1 MISFFKKLFNK
12 KDQVPTVQVTGFRDG
27 LLSFRSENALNLIEQ
42 VVETPTPVG
51 NMTTKLDIQSYDP
64 ANQEYLAKVQEDDKT
79 LESLDIDLSKIARV
93 QKVLRV
99 SSRDL
104 PAYMG
109 LTEEVALSGLR
120 LSTSELLNVGHILE
134 LTIEFDCNKIGTRK
148 VKAKV
153 EWSAHKGDGTCHSG
167 LRFHDLDS
175 ITFRKLAH
183 YIQLRR
189 ARPASNPG
197 G

>member
-1 MISFFKKLFNK
+1 MLQSLLNKLFNK
-12 KDQVPTVQVTGFRDG
+12 KKEIPQVQVTGFRDG
-27 LLSFRSENALNLIEQ
+27 LLSFKADGALSLHEM
-42 VVETPTPVG
+42 VVETPTPAGV
-51 NMTTKLDIQSYDP
+51 MKTKVDIQSYDP
-64 ANQEYLAKVQEDDKT
+64 SNKEYLAKVADDEKA

-109 LTEEVALSGLR
+109 LTEEISLSGLR
-120 LSTSELLNVGHILE
+120 LSTSESLNVGQILE
-134 LTIEFDCNKIGTRK
+134 LTVEFDCHQIGTRK

-175 ITFRKLAH
+175 ITFRKLAQ
-183 YIQLRR
+183 YIQARR
-189 ARPASNPG
+189 RID
-197 G
+197 

>member
-1 MISFFKKLFNK
+1 MFSFLNKLFGKK
-12 KDQVPTVQVTGFRDG
+12 KDVPTVQVTGFRDG
-27 LLSFRSENALNLIEQ
+27 LLSFRSDGALNLQEQ

-51 NMTTKLDIQSYDP
+51 NMMTKVDIQSYDP
-64 ANQEYLAKVQEDDKT
+64 GNQEYLAKVAPDDKT

-93 QKVLRV
+93 TKVLRV

-109 LTEEVALSGLR
+109 LTEEIALSGMR
-120 LSTSELLNVGHILE
+120 LSTSESLEVGKILE
-134 LTIEFDCNKIGTRK
+134 LTIEFDCPKVGTRK

-175 ITFRKLAH
+175 LTFRKLAQ
-183 YIQLRR
+183 YIQVRR
-189 ARPASNPG
+189 
-197 G
+197 

>member
-1 MISFFKKLFNK
+1 MFNYLKNLFKKK
-12 KDQVPTVQVTGFRDG
+12 QEVPTVQVTGFRDG
-27 LLSFRSENALNLIEQ
+27 LLSFRSSDALTLHEMM
-42 VVETPTPVG
+42 VETPTPVG
-51 NMTTKLDIQSYDP
+51 TMMTKVDIQSYDP
-64 ANQEYLAKVQEDDKT
+64 GNKEYLAKVADNDKT
-79 LESLDIDLSKIARV
+79 LESLDIDLSRIARV

-120 LSTSELLNVGHILE
+120 LSTSGPLQVGQILE
-134 LTIEFDCNKIGTRK
+134 LTVEFDCHKMGTRK

-153 EWSAHKGDGTCHSG
+153 EWSAQKADGSSHSG

-175 ITFRKLAH
+175 ITFRKLAQ
-183 YIQLRR
+183 YIQSRR
-189 ARPASNPG
+189 LPNVS
-197 G
+197 

>member
-1 MISFFKKLFNK
+1 MLTFLKNLFKKK
-12 KDQVPTVQVTGFRDG
+12 KQVPTVQVTGFRDG
-27 LLSFRSENALNLIEQ
+27 LLSFRSDDSLNLHEML
-42 VVETPTPVG
+42 VETPTPGG
-51 NMTTKLDIQSYDP
+51 NMMTKVDIQSYDP
-64 ANQEYLAKVQEDDKT
+64 SSKEYLAKVSEEDKT
-79 LESLDIDLSKIARV
+79 LESLDIDLSKIARL

-120 LSTSELLNVGHILE
+120 LSTSEPLTVGQILE
-134 LTIEFDCNKIGTRK
+134 LTIEFDCNKMGTRK

-175 ITFRKLAH
+175 ITFRKLAQ
-183 YIQLRR
+183 YIQARR
-189 ARPASNPG
+189 QVRPD
-197 G
+197 

>member
-1 MISFFKKLFNK
+1 MFDFLKRIFSKNK
-12 KDQVPTVQVTGFRDG
+12 EVPKVQVTGFRDG
-27 LLSFRSENALNLIEQ
+27 LLSFRSDDAMSQHEQ

-51 NMTTKLDIQSYDP
+51 VMKTKVDIQSYDP
-64 ANQEYLAKVQEDDKT
+64 GNKEYLAKVSESDKT
-79 LESLDIDLSKIARV
+79 LESLDIDLSKMARV

-120 LSTSELLNVGHILE
+120 LSTSEPLEVGRILE
-134 LTIEFDCNKIGTRK
+134 LTVEFDCHKIGTRK
-148 VKAKV
+148 VRAKV

-175 ITFRKLAH
+175 VTFRKLAQ
-183 YIQLRR
+183 YIQARR
-189 ARPASNPG
+189 IVE
-197 G
+197 

>member
-1 MISFFKKLFNK
+1 MLKGLMNKLFK
-12 KDQVPTVQVTGFRDG
+12 REQEIPKVQVTGFRDG
-27 LLSFRSENALNLIEQ
+27 LLSFRSDGALSLHEM

-51 NMTTKLDIQSYDP
+51 MMKTKVDIQSYDP
-64 ANQEYLAKVQEDDKT
+64 SNREYLAKVNEGDKT

-93 QKVLRV
+93 SKVLRV

-109 LTEEVALSGLR
+109 LTEELSLSGLR
-120 LSTSELLNVGHILE
+120 LSTSEPLPLGQILE
-134 LTIEFDCNKIGTRK
+134 LTIEFDCQQIGTRK

-175 ITFRKLAH
+175 ITFRKLAQ
-183 YIQLRR
+183 YIQARR
-189 ARPASNPG
+189 G
-197 G
+197 

>member
-1 MISFFKKLFNK
+1 MLKGLLSKLFK
-12 KDQVPTVQVTGFRDG
+12 REQEIPQVQVTGFRDG
-27 LLSFRSENALNLIEQ
+27 LLSFRSDGALSLHEM

-51 NMTTKLDIQSYDP
+51 LMKTKVDIQSYDP
-64 ANQEYLAKVQEDDKT
+64 SNREYLAKVSEGDKT

-93 QKVLRV
+93 PKVLRV

-109 LTEEVALSGLR
+109 LTEELSLSGLR
-120 LSTSELLNVGHILE
+120 ISTSEPLPLGQILE
-134 LTIEFDCNKIGTRK
+134 LTIEFDCQQIGTRK

-175 ITFRKLAH
+175 ITFRKLAQ
-183 YIQLRR
+183 YIQTRR
-189 ARPASNPG
+189 G
-197 G
+197 